1 MDLIKTISR
10 FVIVMTVILI
20 GGTFLFA
27 GDSIRAAAPYVVW
40 TLAGAF
46 ILSTLIATA
55 MGLDF
60 AWLFARNYHAR
71 KKTDHTLI
79 VNEGAESD
87 LSLERDRLHLA
98 FESDALSAQ
107 AGQMSQGL
115 VYATTLGDAAFGS
128 HAAAVA
134 KLIQNNNVANDGV
147 PLLEPQRS
155 PIMPVIKKL
164 SRLLIQGASGAG
176 KSTLIHWLEQ
186 EKINAGYRVLVI
198 DTNATPRQWLGEMRG
213 QGGNWPEVVM
223 ALKAV
228 SQLVRGRV
236 RERSATGKE
245 DFPPVLNLIDEF
257 TDVPPNVKMLGY
269 NLRDDYTVPCLTQ
282 TRKVKVGII
291 WGVHSMTVK
300 TLGLDGQGEIRNSF
314 EAIIRIHVKHHEG
327 QITDRWAT
335 IEWPGD
341 SEKIKERERQQY
353 LLPGPFAVQAKQAAL
368 QPELTQIATAE
379 QPQQTILDLS
389 VASESE
395 QPDSVEKAVAE
406 TWHRTHNQSECYR
419 EYHEL
424 THGEK
429 FTGSVNGDKLKV
441 IKAILATWGVDGF

>member
-10 FVIVMTVILI
+10 FTIVMTVILI

-27 GDSIRAAAPYVVW
+27 GDAIRAAAPFVVW
-40 TLAGAF
+40 SVAIAFVLA
-46 ILSTLIATA
+46 ILVAAA
-55 MGLDF
+55 MGLEV
-60 AWLFARNYHAR
+60 ARLFVRNYRAR
-71 KKTDHTLI
+71 KNTDHTLI
-79 VNEGAESD
+79 KNEGVESD
-87 LSLERDRLHLA
+87 LSLERDRLHLD
-98 FESDALSAQ
+98 FERRALGAQ
-107 AGQMSQGL
+107 AVQMDTGL
-115 VYATTLGDAAFGS
+115 VFATSLGDAGFGS

-134 KLIQNNNVANDGV
+134 KLIQNNNAANDGV
-147 PLLEPQRS
+147 PLLESQRS

-314 EAIIRIHVKHHEG
+314 EAIVRLHVKHHEG

-341 SEKIKERERQQY
+341 SEKIKEKERQQY
-353 LLPGPFAVQAKQAAL
+353 LLPGPFVVNGAPPALLEAQSQDADNLQWIASDEPETTPEPTDEEMQAIMGFVTVRDSEKFSWNKASQAAFG
-368 QPELTQIATAE
+368 EGK
-379 QPQQTILDLS
+379 
-389 VASESE
+389 VG
-395 QPDSVEKAVAE
+395 K
-406 TWHRTHNQSECYR
+406 N
-419 EYHEL
+419 YH
-424 THGEK
+424 
-429 FTGSVNGDKLKV
+429 DKLKR
-441 IKAILATWGVDGF
+441 ILDKFSIDYSELMSK